1 MPEAYALGLLVDA
14 PSWGP
19 VPPSLPQRLETF
31 HRFLLTELNRD
42 LATASPVDALY
53 GYTVRSVNT
62 AAQHV
67 NAEAKG
73 EGEGRFTRA
82 LVAELA
88 TIQDFQRLGEFS
100 RSFINPVNYAA
111 AYQPVSSNFL
121 C

>member
-1 MPEAYALGLLVDA
+1 MPEVCALGLLVDA
-14 PSWGP
+14 PSPGP
-19 VPPSLPQRLETF
+19 VPPSLPQQLETF

-42 LATASPVDALY
+42 LETASPVDALY

-62 AAQHV
+62 VAQHV
-67 NAEAKG
+67 NAAAEG
-73 EGEGRFTRA
+73 EGEGRLTRA

-88 TIQDFQRLGEFS
+88 TIQDFQRLEEF
-100 RSFINPVNYAA
+100 RKSFINPVNCAA

>member
-1 MPEAYALGLLVDA
+1 MPEACALGLLEDA
-14 PSWGP
+14 PSQGP

-42 LATASPVDALY
+42 LARASPIDSLY

-67 NAEAKG
+67 NAAAEG

-82 LVAELA
+82 FVAELA
-88 TIQDFQRLGEFS
+88 TTQDLQRLVGE
-100 RSFINPVNYAA
+100 
-111 AYQPVSSNFL
+111 
-121 C
+121 